1 MFVCKDGSIK
11 QSHKTIDVL
20 DLEAYRKSIMGDK
33 YAKINFVYS
42 EIDDNRDRTDAI
54 FEASEDRSK

>member
-11 QSHKTIDVL
+11 QSHKIIDVL